1 MKGDFQGN
9 KFFLSNFYESP
20 MIIDGKEYQT
30 VEHYFQAMKATNE
43 EDHELVRN
51 ASSPDKAKKLGRSIK
66 LRKDWDLIKDRIME
80 KGVRAKFEQDYK
92 MKKDLISTQNEILEE
107 GNTWNDLYW
116 GVDYY
121 TRKGKNRL
129 GKILMKLRNE
139 YMEEFG
145 YLIKNIV

>member
-1 MKGDFQGN
+1 MKSDFRGN

-51 ASSPDKAKKLGRSIK
+51 ASSPDEAKKLGRYIK

-80 KGVRAKFEQDYK
+80 KGVRSKFDQNYK
-92 MKKDLISTQNEILEE
+92 LKRDLISTQNEVLEE
-107 GNTWNDLYW
+107 GNTWNDTYW

-121 TRKGKNRL
+121 TRKGQNRL
-129 GKILMKLRNE
+129 GKLFMKLRNE
-139 YMEEFG
+139 YMEELNNNW
-145 YLIKNIV
+145 Y